1 MSSGAGGQSA
11 FQRRRLDPKT
21 GKIVP
26 VANNELTSSSAGPSH
41 HLQPSKIM
49 TENDNEL
56 QFDLTN
62 VPFPSIFNRFD
73 LIVFIIAFLALGFYI
88 KTHHKVDLFMHSWNF
103 IKPRYDEGVEDY
115 WASAPWA
122 QTPQEESSSIGEL

>member
-1 MSSGAGGQSA
+1 MSSGGAQSA

-21 GKIVP
+21 GKIVS
-26 VANNELTSSSAGPSH
+26 VANNELTSSSTGPSQ

-49 TENDNEL
+49 TESENEI

-62 VPFPSIFNRFD
+62 VPFPTIFNRFD
-73 LIVFIIAFLALGFYI
+73 VIVFIIAFLALGFYI
-88 KTHHKVDLFMHSWNF
+88 KTHHRVDIFLHSWNF
-103 IKPRYDEGVEDY
+103 IKPRYDEGVDNY

-122 QTPQEESSSIGEL
+122 QSPQEESTSIGEL